1 MENNPYDYDFYDE
14 PTVAWVPPQQVA
26 PGRPKEEPFYEYPGY
41 SAQNERYARG
51 EQRREAAPRRQQAQ
65 SAAKPA
71 RMSKAETL
79 EVADAL
85 KKFLIV
91 ASIIGFGALSGLAA
105 SHITGITSS
114 HAAPS
119 STAPAPSFNGPQSP
133 GNDDNSGGFFNQGN
147 PNNQGNQG
155 GYQFGSGNSQS
166 PFTGSRSS

>member
-1 MENNPYDYDFYDE
+1 MENNLYDYDFYEE
-14 PTVAWVPPQQVA
+14 PTVAWVPPQQQVA
-26 PGRPKEEPFYEYPGY
+26 QGKPKEEPFYEYPGSY
-41 SAQNERYARG
+41 APDERASGG
-51 EQRREAAPRRQQAQ
+51 EQRREAAPRRQQAG
-65 SAAKPA
+65 AKPA

-105 SHITGITSS
+105 SHVTGVTSS

-119 STAPAPSFNGPQSP
+119 STAPSFNGPQSP
-133 GNDDNSGGFFNQGN
+133 ENDDNSGGFFNQGN